1 MSRRLMV
8 YSTILECNQ
17 VERYYTISSEINLI
31 KKIEHSYPTSN
42 TNRCHDQ
49 PAFEQLSEKKHE
61 KKPISSSS
69 SLLFLVKNVSRQ
81 DAKKSE
87 FKQGPR

>member
-1 MSRRLMV
+1 MV
-8 YSTILECNQ
+8 CATILECNQ
-17 VERYYTISSEINLI
+17 AEGYYTISFEINLI
-31 KKIEHSYPTSN
+31 KKIEHSYLTSN
-42 TNRCHDQ
+42 TNGCHDQ

-61 KKPISSSS
+61 KKPISSSA